1 MFRHLLVR
9 AATADFSA
17 SGGRAPH
24 LPMSSVERRSSQR
37 IEIQGRLDTEIIAS
51 VAVRE
56 ISLGGLSFSSPT
68 PFPIGVVH
76 KFRLT
81 LGDGTLVVVRGRVLR
96 SQERVGQDSSRIYV
110 CGVQFLDDDSPE
122 DVSSIGEL
130 IDKLK

>member
-1 MFRHLLVR
+1 
-9 AATADFSA
+9 
-17 SGGRAPH
+17 
-24 LPMSSVERRSSQR
+24 MSFVERRRSRR
-37 IEIQGRLDTEIIAS
+37 IDIQGRLDTEVVAS

-68 PFPIGVVH
+68 PFPIGVIH

-81 LGDGTLVVVRGRVLR
+81 LGDGTLVVVRGRILR
-96 SQERVGQDSSRIYV
+96 SQEKVEKDGSRFYV

-130 IDKLK
+130 IERIK

>member
-1 MFRHLLVR
+1 
-9 AATADFSA
+9 
-17 SGGRAPH
+17 
-24 LPMSSVERRSSQR
+24 MSFVERRRSQR
-37 IEIQGRLDTEIIAS
+37 IEIQGRLDTEIVAS

-81 LGDGTLVVVRGRVLR
+81 LGDGTLVVVRGRILR
-96 SQERVGQDSSRIYV
+96 TEERVGEDGSRFYI

-130 IDKLK
+130 MDRIK